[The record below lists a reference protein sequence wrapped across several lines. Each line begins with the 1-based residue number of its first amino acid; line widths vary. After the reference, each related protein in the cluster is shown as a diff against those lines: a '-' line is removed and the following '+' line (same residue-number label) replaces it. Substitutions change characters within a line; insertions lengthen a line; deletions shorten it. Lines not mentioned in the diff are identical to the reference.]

1 MNTDEKKC
9 RFCAEV
15 IKRDA
20 KVCRFCG
27 RDLDALTEP
36 TPIVKA
42 RSGVMDGVKL
52 GCGMFVILPILLI
65 LGVIAFVLGI
75 PMAATMIR
83 NQESKA
89 RPPAAKT
96 STKDAA
102 QKARGISP
110 ADFKIVSHRGEWQND
125 RLRIIGEI
133 RNKGAVSAGVEIEV
147 IARDDKGGVIESKTF
162 WPNSTTNIA
171 PGGTC
176 GIGYT
181 ITKDTRAKTIEVK
194 VIDVNVW

>member
-20 KVCRFCG
+20 KVCRFCS
-27 RDLDALTEP
+27 RDLDAVTEP
-36 TPIVKA
+36 THTVKA
-42 RSGVMDGVKL
+42 RSGIMDGVKL
-52 GCGMFVILPILLI
+52 GCGMFIVLPILLI
-65 LGVIAFVLGI
+65 LGIIAFVLGI

-89 RPPAAKT
+89 RPPAAKNST
-96 STKDAA
+96 SNAVKKT
-102 QKARGISP
+102 RGVSP
-110 ADFKIVSHRGEWQND
+110 ADFEIVSHRGEWQND

-133 RNKGAVSAGVEIEV
+133 RNKGAVSAGAEIEV
-147 IARDDKGGVIESKTF
+147 IARDDKGVLIESKTF
-162 WPNSTTNIA
+162 WPNSTNNIS

-181 ITKDTRAKTIEVK
+181 ITKDIRAKTIEVK